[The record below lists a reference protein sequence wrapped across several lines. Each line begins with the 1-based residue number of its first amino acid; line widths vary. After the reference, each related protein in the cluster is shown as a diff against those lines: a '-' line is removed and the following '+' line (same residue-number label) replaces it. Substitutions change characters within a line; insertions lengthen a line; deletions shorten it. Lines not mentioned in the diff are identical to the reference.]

1 MNKTAKIALVAVPLA
16 LAYPAAAWVMGQQIE
31 TAIGEHYQLLAENP
45 SAKIVSRDYQRGVF
59 SATETVTIELFSNV
73 TAAVARQQQEAMA
86 ANPGVKLPPV
96 KPLQIAVR
104 SVIRHG
110 PLPGFSKLAAAV
122 VDSELVLD
130 GELQQQVAAVF
141 GTQKPLEVHSEYR
154 FDGGGISTVR
164 SPGFSTHWAAG
175 EGAGRN
181 TLVWEGLRID
191 VDFAKGLKSYTLQA
205 EAPKLTINDSKGGG
219 MSMNDMRLQATQ
231 QRLFE
236 DDPLLYVGEQK
247 MTLAQLGVRPVKEA
261 DPVVLKQVVYDVAM
275 PVSGEYVDMIARLGA
290 ASLQVGK
297 QEFGPANYDFSL
309 RHLHGRTL
317 ATLYRT
323 LVKIYGDP
331 TLSMAAGANPAQLWA
346 PVAKPA
352 TDLLK
357 HAPEFRLDRLS
368 FRSPHGDATLAA
380 RVALKDFAETDLAN
394 PMLLVA
400 KLDAAAEIALPEA
413 LVGAMA
419 STLPAGSRAAEA
431 AAENGEGVVV
441 PSAEELAEQRS
452 EKLRQQLSLFIEQ
465 GLVQREGTQIKSKLA
480 FSRGQMTIN
489 GKPFNP
495 MAMGAPG
502 ASGAPGGP
510 M

>member
-1 MNKTAKIALVAVPLA
+1 MNKTAKIALMTVPLA

-164 SPGFSTHWAAG
+164 SPGFSTNWAAG

-191 VDFAKGLKSYTLQA
+191 VDFA
-205 EAPKLTINDSKGGG
+205 
-219 MSMNDMRLQATQ
+219 
-231 QRLFE
+231 
-236 DDPLLYVGEQK
+236 
-247 MTLAQLGVRPVKEA
+247 
-261 DPVVLKQVVYDVAM
+261 
-275 PVSGEYVDMIARLGA
+275 
-290 ASLQVGK
+290 
-297 QEFGPANYDFSL
+297 
-309 RHLHGRTL
+309 
-317 ATLYRT
+317 
-323 LVKIYGDP
+323 
-331 TLSMAAGANPAQLWA
+331 
-346 PVAKPA
+346 
-352 TDLLK
+352 
-357 HAPEFRLDRLS
+357 
-368 FRSPHGDATLAA
+368 
-380 RVALKDFAETDLAN
+380 
-394 PMLLVA
+394 
-400 KLDAAAEIALPEA
+400 
-413 LVGAMA
+413 
-419 STLPAGSRAAEA
+419 
-431 AAENGEGVVV
+431 
-441 PSAEELAEQRS
+441 
-452 EKLRQQLSLFIEQ
+452 
-465 GLVQREGTQIKSKLA
+465 
-480 FSRGQMTIN
+480 
-489 GKPFNP
+489 
-495 MAMGAPG
+495 
-502 ASGAPGGP
+502 
-510 M
+510 